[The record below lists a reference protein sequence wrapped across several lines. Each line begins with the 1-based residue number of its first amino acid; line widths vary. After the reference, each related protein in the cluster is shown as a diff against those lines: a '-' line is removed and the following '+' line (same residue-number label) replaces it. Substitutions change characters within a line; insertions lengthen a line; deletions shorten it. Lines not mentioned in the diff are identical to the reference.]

1 MKGEWLPFLLM
12 TAASIAVQAV
22 FALFEMACISFNKVR
37 LQYYVSIGK
46 RRAIWISH
54 LLQRPSRLF
63 GTTLIGITTA
73 LQFGSECSRRF
84 YESIHLDPDLSPIT
98 QSLLVIALAELA
110 PLFAARRHPEQ
121 AAMLLVPVMGVIST
135 LLAPVIWAFD
145 GLSRLVHRMMGEK
158 VRSQLYLS
166 REEVKMAFEEKERGK
181 EDEFNQAVTR
191 IFQLKSRTVG
201 QLMTPLS
208 RQQIAPTSAT
218 VADVRHLLSIHY
230 APFIPIYH
238 RVPHNIVGLAHLRDL
253 LRVPDD
259 RRVVDHARS
268 PWFVTQSTSILDIL
282 EQFRRNNQG
291 AAIALDPS
299 GQASGILSLDEIMA
313 QIFGPETEQPSLTE
327 APDLYVART
336 LPGDMAVAQFNREF
350 QAELSHG
357 EGETLSDLILQSLDH
372 LPAKGETARVGSFL
386 FTVVEPSMRGVRIL
400 SVHTLQE

>member
-1 MKGEWLPFLLM
+1 
-12 TAASIAVQAV
+12 
-22 FALFEMACISFNKVR
+22 
-37 LQYYVSIGK
+37 
-46 RRAIWISH
+46 
-54 LLQRPSRLF
+54 
-63 GTTLIGITTA
+63 
-73 LQFGSECSRRF
+73 
-84 YESIHLDPDLSPIT
+84 
-98 QSLLVIALAELA
+98 
-110 PLFAARRHPEQ
+110 
-121 AAMLLVPVMGVIST
+121 
-135 LLAPVIWAFD
+135 
-145 GLSRLVHRMMGEK
+145 
-158 VRSQLYLS
+158 
-166 REEVKMAFEEKERGK
+166 
-181 EDEFNQAVTR
+181 
-191 IFQLKSRTVG
+191 
-201 QLMTPLS
+201 
-208 RQQIAPTSAT
+208 
-218 VADVRHLLSIHY
+218 
-230 APFIPIYH
+230 
-238 RVPHNIVGLAHLRDL
+238 
-253 LRVPDD
+253 
-259 RRVVDHARS
+259 VVDHARS